1 MEVKDGNHDRAFR
14 HFMIAASWGHDQ
26 SLVIIKDGYM
36 EGDVTKE
43 DFEKTLRQHKASQ
56 DETKSD
62 QRDRVRAERGR

>member
-1 MEVKDGNHDRAFR
+1 MELKDGNLDRAMR
-14 HFMIAASWGHDQ
+14 HFMIAARFGDNDA
-26 SLVIIKDGYM
+26 LKMVKKGYM

-62 QRDRVRAERGR
+62 QRDRVRAAREG